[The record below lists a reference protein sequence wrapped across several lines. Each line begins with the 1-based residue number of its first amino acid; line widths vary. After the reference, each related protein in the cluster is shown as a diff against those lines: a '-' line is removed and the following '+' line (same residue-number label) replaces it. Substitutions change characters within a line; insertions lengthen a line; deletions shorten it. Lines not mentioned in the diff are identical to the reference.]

1 MLILTGL
8 FQCAWFLAQLISVLL
23 SCRPLAYFWDKTIP
37 NGHCIDE
44 NNAAYAITASSLLT
58 DLLIFAIPIPPLMKL
73 QKSISQRLG
82 LIALFLVGALYVQI
96 SYTRPCLS

>member
-8 FQCAWFLAQLISVLL
+8 FQCAWFLAQLISIFL
-23 SCRPLAYFWDKTIP
+23 SCRPLPYFWDKTIP

-44 NNAAYAITASSLLT
+44 NIAGYAITASSLLT

-73 QKSISQRLG
+73 QKSLSQRLS
-82 LIALFLVGALYVQI
+82 LIGLFLVGALYVHL
-96 SYTRPCLS
+96 SYIRPRS